1 MSFVERIA
9 AADLDL
15 ADPALMLCVCVTV
28 IVVCVLLDAPAILR
42 AVRLFRRKRRLA
54 RGFRKLGAPHVI

>member
-1 MSFVERIA
+1 MSLVEGIA

-15 ADPALMLCVCVTV
+15 ADPTVTLSVCV
-28 IVVCVLLDAPAILR
+28 IVMLVCVLLDAPAIVR

-54 RGFRKLGAPHVI
+54 RGFRKPRAPHVI